1 MGDTFLLGAGFSK
14 AVCQTMPTMKELFQ
28 LLEPL
33 IDTADGFNREAYDYA
48 SGNVET
54 LLTYYAIPSPSDD
67 PIEVLRKR
75 RVTALLEQKIGS
87 VLQCREGHM
96 DWLAPSDS
104 MKFGKKLVVKWMK
117 QESHVLTAN
126 YDTLVEQ
133 LTGLL
138 DDTQVSGLYPIPVV
152 PSSAIMGH
160 NPSGTS
166 ILERALTL
174 YKLHGSV
181 SWYKTHGESNSDPIY
196 GYCGFSCGLHSREKL
211 LGDKRRFIAPPVH
224 DKSTL
229 LSHESMRNLWRQAK
243 CDALAPADN
252 LYVIGYSLPETD
264 MAMRISAVGSQATQT
279 GVNMPAE
286 NTALRGR
293 YRRESLPALPR
304 NVGSLLRRRR
314 HVRGSRRRV
323 RQVCGRVHQRWWCPH
338 DGSVVRLNMPQP
350 S

>member
-67 PIEVLRKR
+67 PIEVFRKR

-87 VLQCREGHM
+87 VLQCRERT
-96 DWLAPSDS
+96 LASDAS
-104 MKFGKKLVVKWMK
+104 GFKLGEKLVGKWM
-117 QESHVLTAN
+117 EERSHVLTTN

-133 LTGLL
+133 LTGLR
-138 DDTQVSGLYPIPVV
+138 DDTRISGLYPIPVV
-152 PSSAIMGH
+152 PSPAITGH
-160 NPSGTS
+160 NPYGTNG
-166 ILERALTL
+166 LGRALTL

-196 GYCGFSCGLHSREKL
+196 GYSGFSLGLHSPEKL

-229 LSHESMRNLWRQAK
+229 LSHESMRNLWRRAK
-243 CDALAPADN
+243 SDALAPADS
-252 LYVIGYSLPETD
+252 LYVIGYSLPEMD
-264 MAMRISAVGSQATQT
+264 MAMRTLLWEARRPGRGEHPRKIPLYVVDIDGKACQHYHEMLGHYYDVDDTYA
-279 GVNMPAE
+279 GVEDAFDRFVE
-286 NTALRGR
+286 EYTK
-293 YRRESLPALPR
+293 
-304 NVGSLLRRRR
+304 
-314 HVRGSRRRV
+314 
-323 RQVCGRVHQRWWCPH
+323 
-338 DGSVVRLNMPQP
+338 DGGAHTMDQS
-350 S
+350 SD